1 MIPQKVALTA
11 AAICL
16 TAALGH
22 AGEFTVSPTSLQFSA
37 SDRVATLTVMSS
49 GPEIASGQVRVL
61 RWYNEG
67 GRNDLE
73 PTREVTASPPSLHL
87 GANQEVTIRLL
98 RKSKGPVRGQEC
110 YRVLIDKFPDLN
122 PTNPQ
127 VTFTIR
133 QSVPL
138 CFGTKP

>member
-1 MIPQKVALTA
+1 VIKHRVALTVA
-11 AAICL
+11 TIYL
-16 TAALGH
+16 STALSH
-22 AGEFTVSPTSLQFSA
+22 AGEFTVSPTSLQLSA
-37 SDRVATLTVMSS
+37 KDRVATLTVMSS

-73 PTREVTASPPSLHL
+73 PTREMTASPPSLHL

-122 PTNPQ
+122 SNSPQ

-138 CFGTKP
+138 CFGINP

>member
-1 MIPQKVALTA
+1 VIQRRVALSVAT
-11 AAICL
+11 IWL
-16 TAALGH
+16 SAALAH
-22 AGEFTVSPTSLQFSA
+22 AGEFTVSPTALQLSA
-37 SDRVATLTVMSS
+37 NDRVATLTVMSS

-61 RWYNEG
+61 RWYNAG

-98 RKSKGPVRGQEC
+98 RKSKGPVQGYEC
-110 YRVLIDKFPDLN
+110 YRVLIDKFPDTTAN
-122 PTNPQ
+122 SPQ